1 MRLLLVHESPLEKI
15 GDRYYAVDP
24 WIRFPMQ
31 LARHCDGMTLLVPVV
46 VRGPEESPLPESWR
60 LEDSLQIV
68 HHDFY
73 QTFVQYYSL
82 WLRKAWAWRR
92 RVDDL
97 VREHDLVVLRHP
109 SPMIGLIGRSAARCS
124 KPFVILLVGD
134 IAAQSDRILGSAG
147 LKRVLYRMA
156 LRWWVYLEK
165 RWCRRAS
172 LIYVYSSELATRHL
186 DSQSKVKRMRTPH
199 LSAEDFVYRQE
210 TCQDEEIR
218 LLRVC
223 WMVPSKGLECLLR
236 TVALLVGRGLPIRL
250 DLVGKERVPGYQA
263 SLERLARSLGI
274 GNCVEFCGWIPFDR
288 LQEKYSQSDIQ
299 VISSLAEGTPRVI
312 LEGAAR
318 GLPLVSTNVGGI
330 PDAVRDGYDGVLV
343 PPGEPVSLADGIENV
358 IKDSLMCRQL
368 IEGGY
373 RSARE
378 ASFDR
383 VGMKFLADLQSLVS
397 EGA

>member
-1 MRLLLVHESPLEKI
+1 MKVLLVHESPLEKI

-24 WIRFPMQ
+24 WIRFPMH

-46 VRGPEESPLPESWR
+46 VRGSEESPLPESWR
-60 LEDSLQIV
+60 MDNSLRIV

-73 QTFVQYYSL
+73 QTFVQYYAL

-92 RVDDL
+92 KVDDL

-109 SPMIGLIGRSAARCS
+109 SPMIGLIGRAAARFS
-124 KPFVILLVGD
+124 KPFVVLLVGD
-134 IAAQSDRILGSAG
+134 IAAQSDRILGSTG
-147 LKRVLYRMA
+147 LKRALYRMV
-156 LRWWVYLEK
+156 LQSLVHLEK
-165 RWCRRAS
+165 RWCRRAA

-186 DSQSKVKRMRTPH
+186 DIQSKVKLMRTPH
-199 LSAEDFVYRQE
+199 LSAEDFVYRQD
-210 TCQDEEIR
+210 TCKGEEIR

-250 DLVGKERVPGYQA
+250 DLVGKERVSGYRT

-274 GNCVEFCGWIPFDR
+274 GDCVKFCSWIPFDR
-288 LQEKYSQSDIQ
+288 LQEKYLQSDVQ

-330 PDAVRDGYDGVLV
+330 PDVVRDGYDGVLV
-343 PPGEPVSLADGIENV
+343 PPGDPTSLADAIERV
-358 IKDSLMCRQL
+358 IQDGVMRRRL
-368 IEGGY
+368 IEGGCK
-373 RSARE
+373 SAHE
-378 ASFDR
+378 ASFER
-383 VGMKFLADLQSLVS
+383 AGMNFLEDLRSLVS
-397 EGA
+397 EGS